1 MRVNSASRRLL
12 QAAIIVFGLVP
23 VGAGLAGIIR
33 GASLAGPG
41 PFAVSLNSDFSYMS
55 GLLLAIGIGFY
66 STVPRIEAHT
76 ARFRLLTALVAVGG
90 LGRLYS
96 MIMLG
101 VPDGAMLFG
110 QIMELVVTPLL
121 CVWQGLVAFRVPVI
135 SEN

>member
-1 MRVNSASRRLL
+1 M
-12 QAAIIVFGLVP
+12 IIILGLVP

-41 PFAVSLNSDFSYMS
+41 PFPASLNSDFSYLS

-66 STVPRIEAHT
+66 STVPRIEAKT
-76 ARFRLLTALVAVGG
+76 NRFRLLTALVVAGG

-96 MIMLG
+96 MITTG
-101 VPDGAMLFG
+101 IPDSGMVFG

-121 CVWQGLVAFRVPVI
+121 CLWQGLIASQASGI
-135 SEN
+135 A